1 MPREHNYLLGQ
12 GERLAQAHSLSTQ
25 SRPKPPPYPFE
36 RARDRLVT
44 PVVTA
49 SRWANALPGDACPN
63 DRVVIEVVI
72 HPRYLSKS
80 DQPTALLLTF
90 GGRTIGRKAVEVSPE
105 AWGTKTSPEVASTDK
120 LFVSVDRLRLQAFSR
135 ELPTWTED
143 HTAGDELTQVESL
156 SPAFADQK
164 LMDRPPRGT
173 YLAEVVLHNAGDRHV
188 VEAFARYAQA
198 HGAEV
203 LVDRQRANGWLTFV
217 PVRLTDALTPI
228 IAQFAFVR
236 AIRTMPRLRSVVNS
250 PMRSF
255 NVSVKL
261 PDADAASPEKAVIFD
276 GGLPADAVSSLSRWV
291 THIEPPGIGPAD
303 PEMQIHGLGVTSS
316 FLFGPLKKGVVIHRP
331 ACAVDHVRVIDD
343 QTGHDLEYY
352 DVLERITDHLDR
364 SPSVYRFGCLSLG
377 PRRAITDDE
386 VTAWTAELD
395 SRLAHG
401 ETLMAVAVGNDGD
414 MDGALGLNR
423 IQPPSDGVNVFSVG
437 ACDSQGKAW
446 NRAPYSCVGPGRSP
460 GVFKPEVLAFGGTDA
475 KPFQILGPFSTCLG
489 VTGTSF
495 AAPLALRSCASVASL
510 VETPLSPLTLRA
522 LAVHRAES
530 KRGRSHAN
538 VGWGRLL
545 EGARDQVTCDDCEA
559 VVVYQGDLPLG
570 QHLRAKLALPKNT
583 KLQGKVDITATLAIA
598 PEVDPEHAS
607 TYTRGGLGVTFRPD
621 AEHFELNEKGELKT
635 EPETLDF
642 FNTARLK
649 GRVPEY
655 VLRKDAHKWETVLR
669 AKRRIDASELNQP
682 FFDIFY
688 NRRVRGGIQRE
699 DMPLRYA
706 LIVTVRCEEVPTLY
720 DLVVQDYLS
729 VLSPLQVAT
738 DVNLEL

>member
-12 GERLAQAHSLSTQ
+12 GERLAEAYALSSQ
-25 SRPKPPPYPFE
+25 SRTKTPPYLFE
-36 RARDRLVT
+36 RARDRLVA
-44 PVVTA
+44 PVSKAADWA
-49 SRWANALPGDACPN
+49 SQLPGDACPD

-80 DQPTALLLTF
+80 EQPATLISAF
-90 GGRTIGRKAVEVSPE
+90 GGKTIGRKAVEVSPE
-105 AWGTKTSPEVASTDK
+105 AWGTKTHPKVASSDK
-120 LFVSVDRLRLQAFSR
+120 LFVAVKRNRLKEFSSD
-135 ELPTWTED
+135 LPTWD
-143 HTAGDELTQVESL
+143 DRHTGSKELTQVESL
-156 SPAFADQK
+156 SPAYADNK
-164 LMDRPPRGT
+164 LMDKPPRGE
-173 YLAEVVLHNAGDRHV
+173 YLAEVVLHNAGDRHII
-188 VEAFARYAQA
+188 ESFRRFAQE
-198 HGAEV
+198 HGATV
-203 LVDRQRANGWLTFV
+203 LIDRQRANGWLTFV
-217 PVRLTDALTPI
+217 PVRLTDALVTT

-236 AIRTMPRLRSVVNS
+236 ALRTMPRLRSVVNS

-255 NVSVKL
+255 KMSVKL
-261 PDADAASPEKAVIFD
+261 PDADAVSSEKAVIFD
-276 GGLPADAVSSLSRWV
+276 GGLPPDAVTSLSRWV

-316 FLFGPLKKGVVIHRP
+316 FLFGPLKKGVILYRP
-331 ACAVDHVRVIDD
+331 ACTVDHVRVIDD
-343 QTGHDLEYY
+343 QTGGDLEYY

-364 SPSVYRFGCLSLG
+364 SPAAYRFGCLSLG

-414 MDGALGLNR
+414 LDRALGLNR

-437 ACDSQGKAW
+437 ACDSRGKTW
-446 NRAPYSCVGPGRSP
+446 NRAPYSCTGPGRSP
-460 GVFKPEVLAFGGTDA
+460 GIFKPEVLAFGGTE
-475 KPFQILGPFSTCLG
+475 KRPFEVLGPLSTCLG

-510 VETPLSPLTLRA
+510 VETRLSPLTLRA
-522 LAVHRAES
+522 LAVHRAEG
-530 KRGRSHAN
+530 KRGKSHAN
-538 VGWGRLL
+538 VGWGRMV
-545 EGARDQVTCDDCEA
+545 EGAREQVTCDDCEA

-583 KLQGKVDITATLAIA
+583 KLLGPVEITATLAIA

-607 TYTRGGLGVTFRPD
+607 TYTRGGLGITFRPD
-621 AEHFELNEKGELKT
+621 AEHFELNEKGEVKA
-635 EPETLDF
+635 EPETVDF

-655 VLRKDAHKWETVLR
+655 ILRKDAHKWETVLR
-669 AKRRIDASELNQP
+669 AKRNLDASALNEP

-688 NRRVRGGIQRE
+688 NRRMRGATQQD

-706 LIVTVRCEEVPTLY
+706 LIVTVRCEAVPTLY
-720 DLVVQDYLS
+720 ELVVQDYLS
-729 VLSPLQVAT
+729 VLSPLQVASEVT
-738 DVNLEL
+738 LQL